1 MGSFANP
8 NGAANVDLHSF
19 ILGKM
24 KGLRRSSVV
33 SINSSVKDIRTATPS
48 CSLSNERLIKLI
60 TETAMLLGLVPVL
73 GRRQLAY
80 QYGQFGGAYDNRKPS
95 QRRDLERMIPKLDV
109 KSDDLR

>member
-1 MGSFANP
+1 MG
-8 NGAANVDLHSF
+8 L
-19 ILGKM
+19 LGKM

-33 SINSSVKDIRTATPS
+33 SINSIVKDIRTAMPS

-73 GRRQLAY
+73 DRRQLAY
-80 QYGQFGGAYDNRKPS
+80 QYGQFGGAYDNRKPA

-109 KSDDLR
+109 KSDDLW

>member
-1 MGSFANP
+1 
-8 NGAANVDLHSF
+8 
-19 ILGKM
+19 
-24 KGLRRSSVV
+24 
-33 SINSSVKDIRTATPS
+33 
-48 CSLSNERLIKLI
+48 
-60 TETAMLLGLVPVL
+60 MLLGLVPVL